1 MSLLG
6 GLFFYPGFIV
16 NLKPKGS
23 ASNYTSSKFGSVSVH
38 KRSFRGG
45 CEFVLKFSLAS
56 KQSVCTSVAERQMHR
71 TVTMEQRRMH

>member
-1 MSLLG
+1 MHQTTPAQSLEV
-6 GLFFYPGFIV
+6 FQCI
-16 NLKPKGS
+16 KE
-23 ASNYTSSKFGSVSVH
+23 ASYN
-38 KRSFRGG
+38 FRGG